1 MSMRSAGRT
10 PPPVLRR
17 TRPPWHPPRMS
28 LSRRFLLGV
37 PLLALPGAARAASQ
51 TFDAFLDGVRAE
63 ARRGGVSPATL
74 SRALTGIRP
83 NDRVLELDRRQPE
96 FTQTWA
102 QYRDARLSQARIDAG
117 RRAFAD
123 HRATLEGV
131 QARFRVPARIVV
143 AIWGIETNYGGFT
156 GNFSVIESLATLAWD
171 GRRSAYFRAEL
182 LAALKILDAG
192 HVAPDRMRGSWAG
205 AMGHPQFMPSN
216 FERLAVDRMRWPPRH
231 LGQPRPRSAPSPTTS
246 RSGWRE
252 EELWGREVAL
262 PPGFNPE
269 DARRENT
276 RPLRDWA
283 RMGVRRSDGQPLPA
297 AEIEAAILLPG
308 GAGGQAFAVYHNF
321 NVIRRYNPS
330 NFYALSVGLLSDRV
344 A

>member
-1 MSMRSAGRT
+1 MVPT
-10 PPPVLRR
+10 
-17 TRPPWHPPRMS
+17 
-28 LSRRFLLGV
+28 RRFALAA
-37 PLLALPGAARAASQ
+37 LLAGLARPAGAATQ
-51 TFDAFLDGVRAE
+51 TFAAFLDGVRAE
-63 ARRGGVSPATL
+63 ARRQGVSQATL
-74 SRALTGIRP
+74 NRALANLNP
-83 NDRVLELDRRQPE
+83 NQRVLELDRRQPE

-102 QYRDARLSQARIDAG
+102 QYRDARLSQTRIDAG

-123 HRATLEGV
+123 NRATLDAV

-143 AIWGIETNYGGFT
+143 AIWGLETNYGGFT
-156 GNFSVIESLATLAWD
+156 GTFNVIESLATLAWD
-171 GRRSAYFRAEL
+171 GRRAAYFRAEL

-216 FERLAVDRMRWPPRH
+216 FDRLAVDMDGDGRRDIWENKADA
-231 LGQPRPRSAPSPTTS
+231 LGSIANYLA
-246 RSGWRE
+246 RSGWRD
-252 EELWGREVAL
+252 EELWGREVVL

-276 RPLRDWA
+276 RPLRDWV
-283 RMGVRRSDGQPLPA
+283 RMGVRRPDGTALPA
-297 AEIEAAILLPG
+297 LDLESAILLPG
-308 GAGGQAFAVYHNF
+308 GAGGQAFVIYPNF

-330 NFYALSVGLLSDRV
+330 NFYALVVGMLSDRV